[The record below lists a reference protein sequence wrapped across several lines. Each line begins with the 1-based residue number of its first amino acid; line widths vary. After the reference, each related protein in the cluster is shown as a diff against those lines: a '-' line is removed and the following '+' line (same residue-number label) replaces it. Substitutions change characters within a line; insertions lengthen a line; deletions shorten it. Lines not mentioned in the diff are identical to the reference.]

1 MSIDA
6 VIAQARRPGNFSER
20 RRFTIARTQAIQK
33 LRQFSLADSSAYI
46 LELIQSAIGNG
57 AVWIDIHQ
65 DSSSLTLAYVGGG
78 LPEAALTRLFDYL
91 FAAKDRADI
100 GPYRDLAHGI
110 NAMLARDPAR
120 IVVESG
126 DGTKEGTTRL
136 ELHAGSDRFDVGRAD
151 HTLTGTFVRA
161 ESMSN
166 AGRERALV
174 ESRCRL
180 APIPIVFNGESLFGF
195 STRKI
200 PSLPGFARTMV
211 FDEGDLFGIL
221 GHDDRVPKPTFELLT
236 RGVIIE
242 EVEQVLVENARMG
255 GVINFDAL
263 HKTADHARIVRDD
276 RMAEMWLRLR
286 PYALALAR
294 GEASQPSVL
303 DIQVW
308 GGPQLGNIPQIR
320 SFLHEAKR
328 VVVAPRGTQAGS
340 TAIDVAIA
348 IAEALNAKVI
358 LCKHGQVRALR
369 LLAGGAAIYTPD
381 LTTAVDLE
389 FYTSGPAPLPPRPW
403 VVQPVDVPATPAVDL
418 RPLLVSAARGHEPTA
433 AAILAQL
440 GDASEIRARVYTPA
454 AADDPTL
461 ADVHLL
467 SAGRLLCTTTV
478 PSRHGGHVL
487 VAELPDVSPTVML
500 RPTADGGPPLA
511 VVLAAALLVHADATL
526 AEAASRA
533 IAGLAHRDGPLRLVE
548 AHRALEVLARSAV
561 LQFRHRR
568 GDDGSLQP
576 ALAFALL
583 EPGPPGVDL
592 LGLPVLP
599 THHGDPISLRA
610 LADAMTASGGRIHL
624 EPDEPAPALRLDRAL
639 LPLVAAIVG
648 TAALASVSLGT
659 GAKGPVLAAIDRG
672 GRHHPLDAVRRFLA
686 DGRRLTVDHRPAIP
700 PEAPPG
706 DEIDGELSLT
716 PAAFLALARDGVV
729 SAFDFDFDE
738 PAFVL
743 GIPIRT
749 AEVDGILGI
758 TLTGAAHPAVV
769 VLDEHRSRVHRYVEL
784 AHDFGVVG
792 VLRLRAA
799 GWSPELA
806 AVIATTV
813 AAATGELYDQLLTR
827 LPAWKTGSQRFARA
841 AAAMLNYAG
850 RRIDLVADPHGRVA
864 VRPVQATADRVLA
877 LPLFPGRRGLP
888 LAAWHLVHRF
898 AEAGGDVAHALAELD
913 PAALPPVLKDWLA
926 AVLNPAR
933 IARTD
938 VPAAPA
944 PRAPGWLALSRLGVT
959 EPIPDAP
966 PNTTLDPLTLA
977 ATLEYWLHTL
987 RPDLPAAARPWDRRG
1002 RVRLL
1007 LEGSDDK
1014 GEFAEVDGDAVSW
1027 GITLHPHHWLL
1038 RWACARADADRQPI
1052 AWLLLACF
1060 ARINEHFDDVT
1071 NQHEGQ
1077 FQRAVA
1083 DVLEQGRLDLIT
1095 PRFD

>member
-65 DSSSLTLAYVGGG
+65 DGSSLTLAYIGGG

-110 NAMLARDPAR
+110 NAMLARDPTR

-136 ELHAGSDRFDVGRAD
+136 ELHAGSDRFDVGRPD

-161 ESMSN
+161 EGMSS

-180 APIPIVFNGESLFGF
+180 APIPIVFNSESLFGF

-200 PSLPGFARTMV
+200 PSLPGYAKTMV

-221 GHDDRVPKPTFELLT
+221 GHDNRLLKPTFELLT

-255 GVINFDAL
+255 GVINFDGL

-294 GEASQPSVL
+294 GQTSQPSVL

-308 GGPQLGNIPQIR
+308 GGPQLGNIAQIR
-320 SFLHEAKR
+320 GFLHEAKR
-328 VVVAPRGTQAGS
+328 VVVAPRATQAGS
-340 TAIDVAIA
+340 TALDVAIA
-348 IAEALNAKVI
+348 IAEALDATVI
-358 LCKHGQVRALR
+358 LCKLDQVRSLR
-369 LLAGGAAIYTPD
+369 LLAGGGAAIYTPD

-403 VVQPVDVPATPAVDL
+403 IVQPVDVPATPAVDL
-418 RPLLVSAARGHEPTA
+418 RPLLVSAAGGHEPIA

-440 GDASEIRARVYTPA
+440 GDSSEIRARVYTPA
-454 AADDPTL
+454 AADDPTT
-461 ADVHLL
+461 AEVHLL

-500 RPTADGGPPLA
+500 RPTANDGPPLA
-511 VVLAAALLVHADATL
+511 VVLATALLVHADETL
-526 AEAASRA
+526 GEAASRA

-548 AHRALEVLARSAV
+548 AHRALEVLARTAV

-568 GDDGSLQP
+568 GDDGLQP
-576 ALAFALL
+576 ALTFALL

-599 THHGDPISLRA
+599 THHGEPIALRD

-624 EPDEPAPALRLDRAL
+624 EHGDPAPALRLDRTL
-639 LPLVAAIVG
+639 LPLVASIVG
-648 TAALASVSLGT
+648 AAALASVSLGT
-659 GAKGPVLAAIDRG
+659 GAKGPVLAAIDQS
-672 GRHHPLDAVRRFLA
+672 GRHHPLDVVRRALTG
-686 DGRRLTVDHRPAIP
+686 GRRLTVDHRPAIP

-706 DEIDGELSLT
+706 DEIDGDLSLT

-729 SAFDFDFDE
+729 SAFDFDFHE
-738 PAFVL
+738 SAFVL

-749 AEVDGILGI
+749 AEVDGVLGI
-758 TLTGAAHPAVV
+758 TLVSAPHPAVV
-769 VLDEHRSRVHRYVEL
+769 VLDEHRSRVHRFVEL

-799 GWSPELA
+799 GWSEGLA
-806 AVIATTV
+806 AVIASTV
-813 AAATGELYDQLLTR
+813 AAATGELYDQLLAR
-827 LPAWKTGSQRFARA
+827 LPGWTTGSPRFARA

-898 AEAGGDVAHALAELD
+898 AEAGGDIDHALAELD
-913 PAALPPVLKDWLA
+913 AAALPPVLRDWLA
-926 AVLNPAR
+926 AVLDPAR
-933 IARTD
+933 IARSD
-938 VPAAPA
+938 VPAASA
-944 PRAPGWLALSRLGVT
+944 PRTPGHLALSRHGAT
-959 EPIPDAP
+959 EPIPDLAP
-966 PNTTLDPLTLA
+966 GAPLDPVTLA

-987 RPDLPAAARPWDRRG
+987 RPDLPAATRPWDRRG
-1002 RVRLL
+1002 RVLL
-1007 LEGSDDK
+1007 QLEGDDDEP
-1014 GEFAEVDGDAVSW
+1014 EFASVTADDLW
-1027 GITLHPHHWLL
+1027 WTITLQPRHWLL
-1038 RWACARADADRQPI
+1038 RWATARGQVDRQPI
-1052 AWLLLACF
+1052 AWLLLACY
-1060 ARINEHFDDVT
+1060 ARINEHFDEVT

-1083 DVLEQGRLDLIT
+1083 DALELGRLDLVT
-1095 PRFD
+1095 PQLD